1 MLYFSLLLAHT
12 MFMEYQIVQDE
23 VLGNWI
29 IVIDDY
35 DDQITEDQNLDPFE
49 TEEEAKKYM
58 LENL

>member
-1 MLYFSLLLAHT
+1 MKY
-12 MFMEYQIVQDE
+12 EIVQNE
-23 VLGNWI
+23 LLGNWI

-49 TEEEAKKYM
+49 TEEEANKYI